1 MVFPEICA
9 AKRVEYLPSNIGSLI
24 CSVHLAPVLYVIGPT
39 TDDPTV
45 RTVSFAVASALLI
58 ANPVFSANTV
68 VSTTIIELGLAIST
82 TLGATGAAVA
92 NGALVGFVNGYFASG
107 GGFGAAL
114 QGGIIGGVSG
124 GVTDQIGHGGIFT
137 GENAWFSQALAHG
150 VFQGLISEIQGGEF
164 QAGLASGF
172 VAKVGGHYLEG
183 TALDNVAGVSILGGL
198 ASKAAGGDFLQGA
211 IQAAFVYMYNDQQ
224 VAQQESL
231 TNPTGGTIRSD
242 SEGDGNYGAPRG
254 NRSHRGIDITS
265 VDGQGVVSP
274 ADGTAVNFT
283 GATTGYPIVDIT
295 PSDQSLNIDLIRILY
310 VGPSSTN
317 SGGRYNVSQGGL
329 IGNSVNLQ
337 GLGYSNGVTPHVHI
351 QIQSGGQWVDPTPYF
366 FPSGP

>member
-1 MVFPEICA
+1 MLVGG
-9 AKRVEYLPSNIGSLI
+9 N
-24 CSVHLAPVLYVIGPT
+24 
-39 TDDPTV
+39 
-45 RTVSFAVASALLI
+45 AVA
-58 ANPVFSANTV
+58 
-68 VSTTIIELGLAIST
+68 
-82 TLGATGAAVA
+82 LGALAGAAA
-92 NGALVGFVNGYFASG
+92 
-107 GGFGAAL
+107 GAASAAINGGNIL
-114 QGGIIGGVSG
+114 KGAITGGILGAIFAGVGVSG
-124 GVTDQIGHGGIFT
+124 WEDTAKV
-137 GENAWFSQALAHG
+137 LAHG
-150 VFQGLISEIQGGEF
+150 VAGGFMSVVQGGKF
-164 QAGLASGF
+164 GQGFLSAGFAKFATTSLTNGGVFNMADRSTGNIVGRTA
-172 VAKVGGHYLEG
+172 VAAVVGG
-183 TALDNVAGVSILGGL
+183 TASELGGGKF
-198 ASKAAGGDFLQGA
+198 ANGA
-211 IQAAFVYMYNDQQ
+211 RTAAFAHLVNSELSVEQEL
-224 VAQQESL
+224 AQQESL